1 VSENAVPAAAPLAGP
16 AAALVEIA
24 DELRA
29 EATVISRHVV
39 EPSDSPA
46 LGLLVAQGP
55 RCRRSANAYAGVVE
69 RVREGYLLHYATPRL
84 IAGADRDLALL
95 AGDHLYALGL
105 ERLARLGDLEA
116 VRELADLISL
126 CAQLHSDS
134 GNAEL
139 AGQLW
144 LATVV
149 AIAAGPSDPYVA
161 AKSAA
166 RAGSGEAAGA
176 LRGAALEIAANAR
189 LEAPLAEAAD
199 AIESAADRGA
209 S

>member
-1 VSENAVPAAAPLAGP
+1 MSENAAPAAASQAGP
-16 AAALVEIA
+16 AAALVDIA
-24 DELRA
+24 RELRA
-29 EATVISRHVV
+29 EATVISPHVV
-39 EPSDSPA
+39 EPADPPA
-46 LGLLVAQGP
+46 VGLLVAQGP
-55 RCRRSANAYAGVVE
+55 RCRRFGAEYAGIVE
-69 RVREGYLLHYATPRL
+69 RVREGYLLHYERPRI

-134 GNAEL
+134 GGEMARE
-139 AGQLW
+139 LW
-144 LATVV
+144 LATAA
-149 AIAAGPSDPYVA
+149 AIAAGGTDRYHAAKAALRDGPRVA
-161 AKSAA
+161 AGTLLAAA
-166 RAGSGEAAGA
+166 R
-176 LRGAALEIAANAR
+176 EIAAAAG
-189 LEAPLAEAAD
+189 LGPPLAEAAD